1 MLKLCPAKHEMR
13 NPSKDRPE
21 QEDPRSDAKPNLAT
35 PVQAAAPLAKSL
47 AIKTHASALEASLP
61 LSLFC
66 SLCGTMTLTSPSC
79 FESYLPVGYVASSHG
94 KINKIAAGS
103 PIQSHPPRS
112 CALFGSGLSGWWWEV
127 GHFSSSKTSFPNMNH
142 HVRATA
148 LPSKNMRALLS
159 TYIHSWLNLAT
170 NWLGSLDIIGAMC
183 CDVKF
188 PWTGPACPLVQF
200 VRAVTCVST
209 MCTLGGLDIYIR
221 YLSFLASNAMLSFG
235 IFCTICCM
243 LNSIACEPHSN
254 SLERRHNACG
264 RHLPRSL

>member
-1 MLKLCPAKHEMR
+1 MR

-112 CALFGSGLSGWWWEV
+112 CALLSGRWFIWVVV
-127 GHFSSSKTSFPNMNH
+127 GGRTFLFVLDKLFYYLVVH

-148 LPSKNMRALLS
+148 LPSENMRG
-159 TYIHSWLNLAT
+159 YY
-170 NWLGSLDIIGAMC
+170 
-183 CDVKF
+183 DVY
-188 PWTGPACPLVQF
+188 T
-200 VRAVTCVST
+200 
-209 MCTLGGLDIYIR
+209 
-221 YLSFLASNAMLSFG
+221 
-235 IFCTICCM
+235 
-243 LNSIACEPHSN
+243 
-254 SLERRHNACG
+254 
-264 RHLPRSL
+264 